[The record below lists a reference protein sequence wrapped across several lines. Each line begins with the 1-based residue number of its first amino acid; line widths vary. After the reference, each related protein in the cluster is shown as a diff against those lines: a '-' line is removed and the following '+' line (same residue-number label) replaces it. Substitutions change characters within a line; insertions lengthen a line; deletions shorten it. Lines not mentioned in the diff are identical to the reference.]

1 MVLMSFWLVLALFL
15 DQFSK
20 KFIVELVSP
29 GETFEVLG
37 NFLMITNIGNTGISF
52 GMFQGYTHI
61 LIPLVFVI
69 IGMVFIVSLKFVKQ
83 SPWLAFAFGS
93 IIGGAL
99 GNQID
104 RIFKGAV
111 VDFIYVNGFAVFNV
125 SDSFVVVGAFILGFH
140 TIFVA
145 ENKDESTIEKRYDL
159 RDRIANKVK
168 MGAFDYYGQ
177 NKKAVK
183 DFIGWL
189 FDEGRNSFLLLWKNS
204 ERELPI
210 TFLQKGLQIRPF
222 IVVQDLIQ

>member
-83 SPWLAFAFGS
+83 SPWLAFAFGA

-125 SDSFVVVGAFILGFH
+125 SDSFVVVGAFILGIH
-140 TIFVA
+140 TIFFTEKNNDDIPVSGRDLKTSISNVVNQGLFDHFSEVA
-145 ENKDESTIEKRYDL
+145 T
-159 RDRIANKVK
+159 A
-168 MGAFDYYGQ
+168 
-177 NKKAVK
+177 KKE
-183 DFIGWL
+183 FIGWL
-189 FDEGRNSFLLLWKNS
+189 FNDKTDKTIVLCKEKN
-204 ERELPI
+204 
-210 TFLQKGLQIRPF
+210 
-222 IVVQDLIQ
+222 